1 MTLYI
6 ELERGLENQ
15 FREKAM
21 KQFGYSKG
29 ALKEAVQE
37 AVELWLTLRPL
48 LEITPAPLSTLRGLL
63 KSVKIDS
70 VTLKHNAAGLF
81 AK

>member
-6 ELERGLENQ
+6 ELEQGLENQ
-15 FREKAM
+15 LREKAM

-37 AVELWLTLRPL
+37 AVELWLTSRPL
-48 LEITPAPLSTLRGLL
+48 LEITPAPLSSLRGLL
-63 KSVKIDS
+63 KNVKRDS

-81 AK
+81 AR